1 MSDKYSID
9 DILAEVDH
17 KRGDTPKST
26 ESVTEIIGDELKGYV
41 HSSTRMPE
49 EKPEE
54 EISEEEENLRRAES
68 IRRASEGTEQRRA
81 RLNRKKEEEEA
92 KRREKEARLRA
103 EEEKRSQKRPEKE
116 REEQNVQF
124 SAKRAEHSGYTS
136 ELSSPQEAS

>member
-9 DILAEVDH
+9 DILAEIDH

-68 IRRASEGTEQRRA
+68 IRRASEGTEQKGRG
-81 RLNRKKEEEEA
+81 
-92 KRREKEARLRA
+92 
-103 EEEKRSQKRPEKE
+103 RSQAPRKGSKAACRGRKA
-116 REEQNVQF
+116 Q
-124 SAKRAEHSGYTS
+124 S
-136 ELSSPQEAS
+136 ETP